1 VSHDACERAAFDG
14 PDKGGNGQRTRYA
27 DQPSTRTGNT
37 HDVVI
42 GNMIRTTECEPQNE
56 KFLILEQQNTRG
68 NSPKVKVCTCD
79 LARTLRSPLNRSNR
93 SILTVTRWANGQER
107 QGGAGAIQDGPRPAP
122 ARNAHPH
129 DLHVN
134 RSELVASSIR
144 EAEMLLLV
152 NFRYIAGLGGGPGR
166 RRDREH

>member
-1 VSHDACERAAFDG
+1 MS
-14 PDKGGNGQRTRYA
+14 
-27 DQPSTRTGNT
+27 
-37 HDVVI
+37 VI

-56 KFLILEQQNTRG
+56 KFLTLTAEREEIPRRG
-68 NSPKVKVCTCD
+68 EGVH
-79 LARTLRSPLNRSNR
+79 LARTLRSPFDLRSNR

-152 NFRYIAGLGGGPGR
+152 NCFDILRV
-166 RRDREH
+166 

>member
-1 VSHDACERAAFDG
+1 MRARG
-14 PDKGGNGQRTRYA
+14 VRRTGQGRQRTTYPIRGTINLQREPA
-27 DQPSTRTGNT
+27 TLTMS
-37 HDVVI
+37 VI